1 MKVPNCENA
10 IAPLEKISGY
20 LLNHDHSDGGSKA
33 RFFSQLGFDQQSLS
47 TMLQIHISEHDF
59 TEITTTKYGIKYAI
73 LGFADSPLGIRFHL
87 KSIWIVPNNE
97 TIPQLVT
104 AYPSK
109 K

>member
-10 IAPLEKISGY
+10 IVPLDKISGY

-47 TMLQIHISEHDF
+47 SMLKIHISEHDF
-59 TEITTTKYGIKYAI
+59 LDITTTKYGVKYAI
-73 LGFADSPLGIRFHL
+73 QGFADSPLGVRFNL
-87 KSIWIVPNNE
+87 KSIWIIPKNE
-97 TIPQLVT
+97 IIPILVT